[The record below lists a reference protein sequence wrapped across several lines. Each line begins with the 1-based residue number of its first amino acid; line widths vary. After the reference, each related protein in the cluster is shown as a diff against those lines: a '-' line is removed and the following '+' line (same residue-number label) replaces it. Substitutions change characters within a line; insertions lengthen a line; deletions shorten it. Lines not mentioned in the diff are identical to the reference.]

1 MAWYA
6 YCISEK
12 HAFPDLLRHRKPVPL
27 EAVTG
32 IAGNQVFLYPAS
44 DLAVI
49 VSEHNPH
56 EPLVQK
62 SAVDHGKVIADCFK
76 MSTVLPFRFGT
87 VFAARPRCTSRSSST
102 TVAASST
109 SPS

>member
-12 HAFPDLLRHRKPVPL
+12 QAFPDLLRHRKPVPL

-49 VSEHNPH
+49 VSEHNPA
-56 EPLVQK
+56 EPLMQK
-62 SAVDHGKVIADCFK
+62 VGRRPRTRHRRLLQEVHRPA
-76 MSTVLPFRFGT
+76 LPFRH
-87 VFAARPRCTSRSSST
+87 RLPR
-102 TVAASST
+102 
-109 SPS
+109 